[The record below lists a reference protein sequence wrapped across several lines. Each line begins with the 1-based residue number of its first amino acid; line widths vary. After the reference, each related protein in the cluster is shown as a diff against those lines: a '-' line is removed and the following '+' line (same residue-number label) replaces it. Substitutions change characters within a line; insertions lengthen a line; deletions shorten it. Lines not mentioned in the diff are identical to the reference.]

1 MLLMLCTIRVV
12 LAVTLLDVILV
23 VFFLKAHTSQVQQS
37 RLQIFL
43 KDHDRIAHQL
53 NKNSEHRSKVIMDRS
68 WINAKRTSVEY
79 ENGVEEFFRF
89 ATSHVASI
97 DGNKFYCPC
106 VKCLNDKIFTV
117 EEIREHVI
125 CDGFNKKYTR
135 WIWHG
140 EFDMP
145 DVSQNEGVRN
155 EEGDEDMHDE
165 DMSDNLE
172 ELINDIGAE
181 AFEQTHVN
189 RSYNTL
195 SANADKSLYPGC
207 LNFSQLSATLKLI
220 SLKAAH
226 IIVYVG
232 YFCSKGWELMA
243 ICPKFGCVAW
253 FSCMAKGKKQKKKVP
268 EMIETAFEAY
278 QVVKGMRPNTL
289 TKPKWFYPKCCQQDV
304 GDAECGLFV
313 MRRMLEIIKLDTV
326 NSFEKVFDMEE
337 PYSSD
342 DIDDVRRRWAES
354 FLEVV

>member
-1 MLLMLCTIRVV
+1 M
-12 LAVTLLDVILV
+12 
-23 VFFLKAHTSQVQQS
+23 FLKAHTSQVQQS

-53 NKNSEHRSKVIMDRS
+53 EQKLGASIKAVIMDQS

-89 ATSHVASI
+89 ARSHVASV

-140 EFDMP
+140 EIDMP

-207 LNFSQLSATLKLI
+207 LNFSRLSDTLKLI

-226 IIVYVG
+226 ALQKNSRTVR
-232 YFCSKGWELMA
+232 
-243 ICPKFGCVAW
+243 KF
-253 FSCMAKGKKQKKKVP
+253 
-268 EMIETAFEAY
+268 
-278 QVVKGMRPNTL
+278 L
-289 TKPKWFYPKCCQQDV
+289 
-304 GDAECGLFV
+304 
-313 MRRMLEIIKLDTV
+313 
-326 NSFEKVFDMEE
+326 
-337 PYSSD
+337 
-342 DIDDVRRRWAES
+342 
-354 FLEVV
+354 